1 MCPKSEPT
9 KESPSRELDVT
20 CRLEM
25 PEKPEKAPERLPG
38 ASAEGTTKVLG
49 DMVDFLQHRVLKH
62 GHHGQ
67 PASFSPE
74 SSSPGKPVEE
84 LPEGEET
91 SLEGLNLGQLEEQ
104 YAILKRFAEGGQ
116 GLLSQAQDKVLRRI
130 VALKSLRPEH
140 LDNPAVRHAFWN
152 EALITAQL
160 EHPAVVSVYGL
171 LKDKGPGIHLAMKLV
186 KGRTLK
192 EILEADAAELAHHRL
207 SRWEYRDKLHYHVE
221 IFLRL
226 CDAVGYAHSRGVI
239 HCDLKP
245 ENLMLGE
252 YGEAYVMDWGIAK
265 CLATEAKRP
274 GKPHLD
280 GTPRFI
286 PPEAYGGKR
295 RDARADIYAL
305 GLILYEIATLRHA
318 FQAHSVRELAGEIL
332 AGHRLPVENPYGV
345 PIHPA
350 LAAII
355 DKATAYDPED
365 RYATVGEF
373 CQDIR
378 RYLADEPVAARPDTW
393 WMSVRR
399 FLAHHIQLVVGLIA
413 AGWITALLL
422 MVVSMAQ
429 VRDRAIQERNL
440 EQERSRMLQEN
451 NDILNYR
458 QRLLSMEAKVMESAI
473 ALSQQMVSL
482 SGRLRR
488 TADLASFLYST
499 PPVVSASAM
508 PVLEY
513 REYRKWEGPAF
524 GKVSSPV
531 YYGKRIN
538 PEILSYVVAPGGDPQ
553 KFLPMLERMRPL
565 GGYLRRLVL
574 TSSGADR
581 LSPQSIPVL
590 ESQMLQEG
598 LLFRRAFLGLEETGL
613 QIAYP
618 FNPEYAEDFD
628 NRRRP
633 WYVATRKAWEESRS
647 TEVVWG
653 RPYRDSGEQGRMLLA
668 CSAPVLDAQGNF
680 VGVMGAD
687 VHFERLVGLLAKN
700 GNGLEDGI
708 LEKYLLNR
716 AEEGL
721 CRLDTRKPEEGLEDF
736 LDQAEGLPQEV
747 LEAIRQSHEGSGVQE
762 WTNPQGEKELFFFA
776 YLPNSDA
783 CIVERGTQQ
792 AVLRQCSREHAG
804 PHAPGCLQTTSSPA
818 P

>member
-1 MCPKSEPT
+1 MCPNLEHT
-9 KESPSRELDVT
+9 MESPSRELDVT

-25 PEKPEKAPERLPG
+25 PDKQGNPAEKGPRPAGL
-38 ASAEGTTKVLG
+38 GTTTVLG
-49 DMVDFLQHRVLKH
+49 DMLDFLQHRVLKH
-62 GHHGQ
+62 SHHGE
-67 PASFSPE
+67 PASLSQE
-74 SSSPGKPVEE
+74 NATDTRPVEE
-84 LPEGEET
+84 LPEGEEE
-91 SLEGLNLGQLEEQ
+91 SLSTLSLGQLDAQ

-116 GLLSQAQDKVLRRI
+116 GILSQAQDKVLRRI

-140 LDNPAVRHAFWN
+140 LDNPAVRHAFLN

-207 SRWEYRDKLHYHVE
+207 SRWDYRDRLHYHVE
-221 IFLRL
+221 IFLRV
-226 CDAVGYAHSRGVI
+226 CDAVGYAHSRGII

-265 CLATEAKRP
+265 CLASEARRP
-274 GKPHLD
+274 GKPLLD

-286 PPEAYGGKR
+286 PPEAYAGKL
-295 RDARADIYAL
+295 RDPRADIYAL

-318 FQAHSVRELAGEIL
+318 FEARNVRELAGEIL
-332 AGHRLPVENPYGV
+332 AGRRLPVVNPYGV

-350 LAAII
+350 LVAII

-365 RYATVGEF
+365 RYTTVAEF
-373 CQDIR
+373 CRDIR
-378 RYLADEPVAARPDTW
+378 RYLGDEPVAARPDTL

-429 VRDRAIQERNL
+429 MRDRAIQERNL
-440 EQERSRMLQEN
+440 EMERSRMLQEN
-451 NDILNYR
+451 NNILNYR
-458 QRLLSMEAKVMESAI
+458 QRLLSMEAKVMQSAI

-482 SGRLRR
+482 NGRLRR

-499 PPVVSASAM
+499 PPVVSASTLPM
-508 PVLEY
+508 VEY
-513 REYRKWEGPAF
+513 REYQKGEGPAF
-524 GKVSSPV
+524 GTVSSPV
-531 YYGKRIN
+531 YYGKRLN
-538 PEILSYVVAPGGDPQ
+538 PDILSYVAAPGVEPASVQ
-553 KFLPMLERMRPL
+553 PMLERMRPL
-565 GGYLRRLVL
+565 GTYLRRLVL
-574 TSSGADR
+574 TSSGVDR
-581 LSPQSIPVL
+581 LSPEAIPAL
-590 ESQMLQEG
+590 EEEMLQKG

-628 NRRRP
+628 NRKRP
-633 WYVATRKAWEESRS
+633 WYVATRKAWEETRS
-647 TEVVWG
+647 TEVIWG

-668 CSAPVLDAQGNF
+668 CSTPVLDAHGNF

-687 VHFERLVGLLAKN
+687 VHFERLVGLLARN
-700 GNGLEDGI
+700 GNGVEDGI
-708 LEKYLLNR
+708 TEKYLLNR

-721 CRLDTRKPEEGLEDF
+721 CRLDTRKAGEGVEDF
-736 LDQAEGLPQEV
+736 LSQAEGLPAEV
-747 LEAIRQSHEGSGVQE
+747 LEAIRQSHDGSGVRE
-762 WTNPQGEKELFFFA
+762 WTNAQGEKELFFYA

-783 CIVERGTQQ
+783 CIVERGTQEALLHQ
-792 AVLRQCSREHAG
+792 ISREHAG
-804 PHAPGCLQTTSSPA
+804 PHAPGCLQESASPA